1 MENEVVLKSFK
12 EIIDSYRA
20 ITILSHINPD
30 ADAIGTSLGLYAL
43 LKSYGKRVEI
53 ANYSADI
60 PQHLDF
66 LPNFSKIKSHIDY
79 DDSLVIA
86 CDSGSVDRLG
96 FDLNGRD
103 ILNIDHHQTNNY
115 YGKYNF
121 VDISLCSAS
130 QVAYIEASREFTIEA
145 DSATCFY
152 TGLLSDTQH
161 FTTNSVNTDTF
172 DIALQLMEQG
182 ANHYEV
188 TRNLTSRRS
197 LASLR
202 IMAKALDT
210 LELHNN
216 AKIASI
222 KIDNEMILETG
233 AKMSDMVGIVDV
245 ARSMATVEVAIL
257 LVVQEDITKVSMRS
271 KTKDISDVAEYFG
284 GGGHIYAC
292 GFSFDI
298 TNLEEVLDRI
308 LKRLT

>member
-1 MENEVVLKSFK
+1 MKSFK
-12 EIIDSYRA
+12 EIIDEYRA

-53 ANYSADI
+53 ANYSSDI

-86 CDSGSVDRLG
+86 CDSGSIDRLG
-96 FDLNGRD
+96 FDLKERD

-130 QVAYIEASREFTIEA
+130 QVAYREVRREFSVGA

-152 TGLLSDTQH
+152 TGLLSDTQY
-161 FTTNSVNTDTF
+161 FTTSSVNINTF

-188 TRNLTSRRS
+188 TKNLTSRCS
-197 LASLR
+197 LASVR

-222 KIDNEMILETG
+222 KIDDEMILQTG
-233 AKMSDMVGIVDV
+233 ALMSDMVGIVDI

-257 LVVQEDITKVSMRS
+257 LVVQDGKTKVSMRS
-271 KTKDISDVAEYFG
+271 KTEDISEVAEYFG
-284 GGGHIYAC
+284 GGGHVYAC
-292 GFSFDI
+292 GFSLDI
-298 TNLEEVLDRI
+298 TNLEEVLDKI
-308 LKRLT
+308 LKKLIYVE